1 MTCFRTTRLML
12 VLRTMVIGSSL
23 FLIGSAEAQ
32 PQQDAAPAQQ
42 PDKIVATQDTTPAAA
57 TPATTPPEPT
67 WSAGPIEFSGLVDGY
82 YDTNLN
88 HPSTMDNQL
97 RNFDEKASQFSL
109 NMMKVTMQHD
119 PDPVGFRVDLGFGR
133 AFTTIHASEQA
144 PQIFQYLEQ
153 AYISLKPPKAKG
165 FEADFG
171 EFVTSAGAEVIETKD
186 NWNYSRSLLFAWAIP
201 YYHFGLRTSMPLT
214 KTITGGFQVVNG
226 WNDVEDNNSGKTI
239 GVTGALTKPKYAVNV
254 NYYVGPEKPN
264 SNKGYR
270 NLIDGVLTL
279 YPTSKVGIYLN
290 YDYAQERSLTNVLD
304 HYQGFAGAAR
314 FQLTKTIA
322 IAPRAEIFNDPQGFS
337 TGTPQQLEE
346 FTLTGE
352 YKIAEGFLSRLEYRR
367 DHSDQFFFQRGTT
380 PNGSQNQSTL
390 LVGMVVYYGPKR

>member
-1 MTCFRTTRLML
+1 
-12 VLRTMVIGSSL
+12 MVIGSSL

-32 PQQDAAPAQQ
+32 PQQDATPAQQ
-42 PDKIVATQDTTPAAA
+42 PDKIVATQDTTAAAA
-57 TPATTPPEPT
+57 TPATTPAEPT

-97 RNFDEKASQFSL
+97 RNFDEKAGQFSL

-133 AFTTIHASEQA
+133 AFTTIHAGEQA

-153 AYISLKPPKAKG
+153 AYVSLKPPKAKG

-214 KTITGGFQVVNG
+214 KTITGGVQVVNG

-239 GVTGALTKPKYAVNV
+239 GVTGVLTKPKYAVNV

-270 NLIDGVLTL
+270 NLIDSELWL
-279 YPTSKVGIYLN
+279 YPTSKVSVYLN

-322 IAPRAEIFNDPQGFS
+322 VAPRAEIFNDPEGFS

-346 FTLTGE
+346 FTVTGE

>member
-1 MTCFRTTRLML
+1 
-12 VLRTMVIGSSL
+12 MVIGSSL

-32 PQQDAAPAQQ
+32 PQQDATPAQQ
-42 PDKIVATQDTTPAAA
+42 PDKIVATQDATPAAA
-57 TPATTPPEPT
+57 TPPTTPAEPT

-82 YDTNLN
+82 YDANFN

-97 RNFDEKASQFSL
+97 RNFDEKANQFNL

-153 AYISLKPPKAKG
+153 AYVSLKPPKAKG

-214 KTITGGFQVVNG
+214 KTLTGGVQVVNG

-239 GVTGALTKPKYAVNV
+239 GVTGVLTKPKYAVNV
-254 NYYVGPEKPN
+254 NYYVGPEKAN
-264 SNKGYR
+264 TNKGYR
-270 NLIDGVLTL
+270 NLIDGVLWL

-322 IAPRAEIFNDPQGFS
+322 VAPRAEIFNDPQGFS

-346 FTLTGE
+346 FTITGE

>member
-1 MTCFRTTRLML
+1 MTSFRTTRLML

-32 PQQDAAPAQQ
+32 SQQDATPGQQ
-42 PDKIVATQDTTPAAA
+42 PDKIVATQDTTPAA

-67 WSAGPIEFSGLVDGY
+67 WSAGPIDFSGLVDGY
-82 YDTNLN
+82 YDANFN

-214 KTITGGFQVVNG
+214 KTITGGVQVVNG
-226 WNDVEDNNSGKTI
+226 WNDVEDNNSGKTV
-239 GVTGALTKPKYAVNV
+239 GVTGVLTKPKYALNV

-264 SNKGYR
+264 TNKGYR
-270 NLIDGVLTL
+270 NLIDSTLTL
-279 YPTSKVGIYLN
+279 YPTSKVGVYLN

-352 YKIAEGFLSRLEYRR
+352 YKIAEGFLSRVEYRR

-380 PNGSQNQSTL
+380 PNGSQNQSTI

>member
-1 MTCFRTTRLML
+1 MTSFRTTRLML

-32 PQQDAAPAQQ
+32 SQQDATPGQQ
-42 PDKIVATQDTTPAAA
+42 PDKIVATQDTTPAA

-133 AFTTIHASEQA
+133 AFTTIHAGEQA

-214 KTITGGFQVVNG
+214 KTITGGVQVVNG
-226 WNDVEDNNSGKTI
+226 WNNVEDNNSGKTI
-239 GVTGALTKPKYAVNV
+239 GVIGALTKPKYALNV

-264 SNKGYR
+264 TNKGYR

-322 IAPRAEIFNDPQGFS
+322 FAPRAEIFNDPQGFS

>member
-32 PQQDAAPAQQ
+32 PQQDAIPAQQ
-42 PDKIVATQDTTPAAA
+42 PDKIVATQDATPAAA
-57 TPATTPPEPT
+57 TPPTTPAEPT

-82 YDTNLN
+82 YDANFN

-97 RNFDEKASQFSL
+97 RNFDEKANQFNL

-153 AYISLKPPKAKG
+153 AYVSLKPPKAKG

-214 KTITGGFQVVNG
+214 KTLTGGVQVVNG

-239 GVTGALTKPKYAVNV
+239 GVTGVLTKPKYAVNV
-254 NYYVGPEKPN
+254 NYYVGPEKAN
-264 SNKGYR
+264 TNKGYR
-270 NLIDGVLTL
+270 NLIDGVLWL

-322 IAPRAEIFNDPQGFS
+322 VAPRAEIFNDPQGFS